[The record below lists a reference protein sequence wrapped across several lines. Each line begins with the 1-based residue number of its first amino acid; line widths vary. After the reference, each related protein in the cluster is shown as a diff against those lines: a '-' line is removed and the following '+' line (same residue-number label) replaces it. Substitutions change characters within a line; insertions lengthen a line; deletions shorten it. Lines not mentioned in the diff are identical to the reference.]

1 MRNVFKTHRE
11 FNKPIRHMKTNDKSQ
26 TYIIEGGKD
35 RFEETDQFNT
45 RVKEI
50 RREVADKYSQK
61 ISNEKNLVRRLLLI
75 VRMKLETRNRI
86 HEVSSSKNL
95 H

>member
-1 MRNVFKTHRE
+1 
-11 FNKPIRHMKTNDKSQ
+11 MKTNDKSQ